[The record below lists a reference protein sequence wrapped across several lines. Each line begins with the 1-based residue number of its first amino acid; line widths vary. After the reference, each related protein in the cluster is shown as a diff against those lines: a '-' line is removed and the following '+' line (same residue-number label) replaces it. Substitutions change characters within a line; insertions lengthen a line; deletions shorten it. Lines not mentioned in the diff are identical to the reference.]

1 MSSSGEEDK
10 HEGGEGQDPLLQG
23 NQVNQGGGIQP
34 GGDLLRKVR
43 QETTPGQG
51 DDKKEAVSG
60 GESEKRRVGIPP
72 VLNIRIQ
79 SGVFK
84 N

>member
-1 MSSSGEEDK
+1 MSSTGEEDE
-10 HEGGEGQDPLLQG
+10 HEGGEGQGPLLQG

-34 GGDLLRKVR
+34 GGDLLGKVR

-60 GESEKRRVGIPP
+60 GESEKGRVGISP